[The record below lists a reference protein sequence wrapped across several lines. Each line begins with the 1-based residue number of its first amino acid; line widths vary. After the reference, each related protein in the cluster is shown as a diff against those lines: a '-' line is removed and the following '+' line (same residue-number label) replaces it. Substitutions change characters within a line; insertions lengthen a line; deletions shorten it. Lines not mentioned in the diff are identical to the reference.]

1 MHVSLPP
8 PHPQTLF
15 NKDYTFFSGAVVNNP
30 HSYGVHRF
38 AGAYPPST
46 YHWANLGSGE
56 LKTSHRDAATMYF
69 GKNLVRVC
77 LGCAIQFMTG
87 WGACALRVRHM
98 YDRGLVR
105 VQGTCPLVFFL

>member
-1 MHVSLPP
+1 MHFSPP
-8 PHPQTLF
+8 PQPQTLF
-15 NKDYTFFSGAVVNNP
+15 NKDYTFYSGAVVNNP

-77 LGCAIQFMTG
+77 V
-87 WGACALRVRHM
+87 WGAPCSA
-98 YDRGLVR
+98 
-105 VQGTCPLVFFL
+105 